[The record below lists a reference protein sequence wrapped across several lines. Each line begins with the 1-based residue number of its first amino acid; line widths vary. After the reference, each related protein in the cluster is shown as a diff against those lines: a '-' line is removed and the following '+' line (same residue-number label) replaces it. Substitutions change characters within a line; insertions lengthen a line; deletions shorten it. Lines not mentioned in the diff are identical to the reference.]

1 MKTEFR
7 KSFEKDVQ
15 KLRDPQVLA
24 KVKAVILSIEQ
35 AESLDEL
42 SNVKKLTT
50 KGSFY
55 RIRIGDYR
63 IGIIANF
70 SRCSAWIRSAI
81 FSKAV
86 PFKEHRAK

>member
-15 KLRDPQVLA
+15 KLRDPKVLA
-24 KVKAVILSIEQ
+24 KVKAAILNVES
-35 AESLDEL
+35 AESLDDIP
-42 SNVKKLTT
+42 NVKKLTA

-63 IGIIANF
+63 IGIIAKGDLISFIRVLHRREMYRNF
-70 SRCSAWIRSAI
+70 
-81 FSKAV
+81 
-86 PFKEHRAK
+86 P

>member
-24 KVKAVILSIEQ
+24 RIKAVILDIEN
-35 AESLDEL
+35 AASLDEI
-42 SNVKKLTT
+42 SNVKKLTA

-55 RIRIGDYR
+55 RIRVGDYR
-63 IGIIANF
+63 IGITTDGELITFIRVLHRKEMYRNF
-70 SRCSAWIRSAI
+70 
-81 FSKAV
+81 
-86 PFKEHRAK
+86 P